1 MLYNHLLTIYSI
13 SHSVITYLSQI
24 RFQFAFS
31 YLKHKTL
38 RIHRAAT
45 SITSRGK
52 NMQSNASSTINPTI
66 PYSPQS
72 STHQSISERSCKQI
86 ISNATTP
93 QQLLRTSRTNNTPE
107 RKKKEKHRP
116 RDKGKP
122 LMKKKIHTR
131 VRRCDICGRARHAAN
146 KTNRHY
152 IRTSAAARKFISRR

>member
-107 RKKKEKHRP
+107 RKKKRETPSARQRQTVNEKKNTHARP
-116 RDKGKP
+116 S
-122 LMKKKIHTR
+122 L
-131 VRRCDICGRARHAAN
+131 
-146 KTNRHY
+146 
-152 IRTSAAARKFISRR
+152 